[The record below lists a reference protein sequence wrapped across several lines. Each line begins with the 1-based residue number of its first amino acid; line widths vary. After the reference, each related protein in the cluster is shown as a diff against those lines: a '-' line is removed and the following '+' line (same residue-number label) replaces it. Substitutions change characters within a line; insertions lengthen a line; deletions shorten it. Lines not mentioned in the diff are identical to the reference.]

1 MLTVRARWSD
11 VAEAGGLP
19 GIVPMVVA
27 VALNIAGN
35 ALLAYTWREIVFVV
49 GPRLPYRSAV
59 WVWSSSQLA
68 RFALSTA
75 QAGARAVM
83 AARYGVTTN
92 VAASTAVVEL
102 AWFSAMDGVLLF
114 VTLPW
119 WLPIAEGWRWVAAIG
134 ALPAAVVVVGIVRP
148 DLLLRLA
155 AWGLRLPG
163 IRRLRGGT
171 LADAVERV
179 EVAPATSA
187 RITGYFLV
195 NFVLRATAFCVV
207 VAATTGHIFD
217 ILLFVV
223 GASVFGQFIGRIAVF
238 SPGGIGPR
246 EGATA
251 FVLAP
256 VIGAGPALIAVA
268 AVRLAEVAA
277 ELTFLGVARAVR
289 HPPEPEATRPTGQP
303 RDATPPPGT

>member
-1 MLTVRARWSD
+1 MAVVLTVRARWSD

-19 GIVPMVVA
+19 GIPPMAVA
-27 VALNIAGN
+27 VGLNVLGN
-35 ALLAYTWREIVFVV
+35 ALLTYTWREIVAVV
-49 GPRLPYRSAV
+49 GPRLPYRSAM

-92 VAASTAVVEL
+92 VAAATAVVEL

-114 VTLPW
+114 LTLPW
-119 WLPIAEGWRWVAAIG
+119 WLTVAAGWRWVAVLAV
-134 ALPAAVVVVGIVRP
+134 LPAVVVVAGIVRP

-155 AWGLRLPG
+155 AWGLRLPV

-171 LADAVERV
+171 LADAVDRV
-179 EVAPATSA
+179 EVTSVTSA

-195 NFVLRATAFCVV
+195 NFVLRAGAFCVV
-207 VAATTGHIFD
+207 VAATIGHISD

-223 GASVFGQFIGRIAVF
+223 GASVFGQFVGRIAVF

-277 ELTFLGVARAVR
+277 ELLFLGLARAAR
-289 HPPEPEATRPTGQP
+289 HPPQ
-303 RDATPPPGT
+303 PGTT

>member
-1 MLTVRARWSD
+1 MLGWVASAAILGAVVLAVRARWSD
-11 VAEAGGLP
+11 VSEAGGLP
-19 GIVPMVVA
+19 GVLPMIAAVV
-27 VALNIAGN
+27 LNIGGN
-35 ALLAYTWREIVFVV
+35 ALLAYTWREIVAVV
-49 GPRLPYRSAV
+49 GPRLPFRSAM
-59 WVWSSSQLA
+59 WVWASSQLA

-83 AARYGVTTN
+83 AGRYGVTTT
-92 VAASTAVVEL
+92 AAAATAVVEL

-119 WLPIAEGWRWVAAIG
+119 WMPVAQGWDWVAAIG
-134 ALPAAVVVVGIVRP
+134 ALPALVVVLGIVRP
-148 DLLLRLA
+148 ALLLRLA

-163 IRRLRGGT
+163 VRRLRGGA
-171 LADAVERV
+171 LAEAVHRV
-179 EVAPATSA
+179 DVTSATSA

-195 NFVLRATAFCVV
+195 NFVIRASAFCVV
-207 VAATTGHIFD
+207 VAATTGHVMD
-217 ILLFVV
+217 ILLLVV

-256 VIGAGPALIAVA
+256 TIGAGPALIAVA
-268 AVRLAEVAA
+268 AIRLAEVVA
-277 ELTFLGVARAVR
+277 ELIFLGFARTFR
-289 HPPEPEATRPTGQP
+289 HPPV
-303 RDATPPPGT
+303 PGTT